1 MRLLGIFGM
10 MLAAACCFGAED
22 FWSVREPARWSGE
35 EIRRMVT
42 DSPWAREAQVR
53 LRAEGI
59 DNFVTIPPA
68 RDSVDPAGTPP
79 SVMPEILVRWDSAA
93 PVCEACS
100 RGGMDRPLFSC
111 ISKLLYLSSL
121 SEKFQKLQEEFYIV
135 TVSNYPAPAGANAPQ
150 HSEAANAALERLSGR
165 IQQATFL
172 KRKGRTPFKPAHVAA
187 LPAADRLLLMIFFPR
202 TEALSVADKEILF
215 ESNDGTIEISARFD
229 LRKMIY
235 RHALAL

>member
-1 MRLLGIFGM
+1 MRLQRFFGM

-22 FWSVREPARWSGE
+22 FWSVREPAKWSSQ

-53 LRAEGI
+53 LRSEAI
-59 DNFVTIPPA
+59 DKFVTIPAA
-68 RDSVDPAGTPP
+68 RDGVEPAGTPP
-79 SVMPEILVRWDSAA
+79 IVMPEILVRWDSAA
-93 PVCEACS
+93 PVCEACA

-111 ISKLLYLSSL
+111 VSKLLYLSSL
-121 SEKFQKLQEEFYIV
+121 SDKFITLQEEFYIV
-135 TVSNYPAPAGANAPQ
+135 TMSNYPAPQGANAPQ

-165 IQQATFL
+165 IQQATLL
-172 KRKGRTPFKPAHVAA
+172 KRKGRNPLKPDHVAA
-187 LPAADRLLLMIFFPR
+187 LPAGDKLLLMVFFPR
-202 TEALSVADKEILF
+202 TAALSVADKEILF

-235 RHALAL
+235 RDALAL